1 MVDERDILNQASKET
16 LIELI
21 ITLNISFSNCVSN
34 LIKIADLLNTDTKI
48 ENICERIKE
57 LLEEAR

>member
-1 MVDERDILNQASKET
+1 MVDERSILNKASKET

-21 ITLNISFSNCVSN
+21 IVLNTCFTECASN
-34 LIKIADLLNTDTKI
+34 ITKIAHLLNTDTKI

>member
-1 MVDERDILNQASKET
+1 MVDERDILNKASKET

-21 ITLNISFSNCVSN
+21 IVLNICFTEQVSN
-34 LIKIADLLNTDTKI
+34 FTKISQLLNTDTNI

-57 LLEEAR
+57 LLEEAK

>member
-16 LIELI
+16 LVELV
-21 ITLNISFSNCVSN
+21 ITLNISFTNLVSN
-34 LIKIADLLNTDTKI
+34 FIKIADLLNTDTQI

-57 LLEEAR
+57 LLEEAK